1 MFSDPYNTA
10 CFILHVPRLAPPRPA
25 PQLILQNR
33 KARPAG
39 SLAQMPRQ
47 SQARVARAAQLEL
60 DRAVGILEGRAAR
73 ILRIQTLYYPEFL
86 GRHPVSSLPVP
97 PFVVGRRREWERAY
111 RAWRDAVLLGLRD
124 SD

>member
-1 MFSDPYNTA
+1 
-10 CFILHVPRLAPPRPA
+10 
-25 PQLILQNR
+25 
-33 KARPAG
+33 
-39 SLAQMPRQ
+39 MPRQ
-47 SQARVARAAQLEL
+47 SQARVARAVQLEL
-60 DRAVGILEGRAAR
+60 DRAVGILEGRSAR

-86 GRHPVSSLPVP
+86 GRHPVSALPVP